1 MGPVWLNGWVFV
13 YELSSCGFEPCCS
26 QLLFDKE
33 KYRYSNSYTVTGKSN
48 LRNLLEKETNNLFQ
62 KNLKEKVF
70 QPKRTFA
77 NGSIDF
83 EVLYQDESW
92 CIANHT
98 RECICQNKDDDKM
111 SLILGTTW
119 ESDLSVPAGSGKK
132 LIINDKGSAKG
143 LFLEGLQK
151 CFVGVTNSVH
161 YHKEIN
167 SAHFGN
173 WWFFQVFQQK
183 V

>member
-1 MGPVWLNGWVFV
+1 M
-13 YELSSCGFEPCCS
+13 
-26 QLLFDKE
+26 
-33 KYRYSNSYTVTGKSN
+33 T
-48 LRNLLEKETNNLFQ
+48 
-62 KNLKEKVF
+62 
-70 QPKRTFA
+70 
-77 NGSIDF
+77 
-83 EVLYQDESW
+83 
-92 CIANHT
+92 
-98 RECICQNKDDDKM
+98 
-111 SLILGTTW
+111 LILGTTW